1 MELKKEDLLIVD
13 PGFIDNVR
21 DITLQSLSQS
31 EKVKIHEIENKI
43 LENSKLGYT
52 KCHIETAGWTKKI
65 QSIFE
70 YYGFKFEY
78 EEIETTYSRGRYL
91 FIKWF

>member
-21 DITLQSLSQS
+21 DITLQSLTQS

-43 LENSKLGYT
+43 LKKSRLGYT
-52 KCHIETAGWTKKI
+52 KCHVETAGWTKKL

-70 YYGFKFEY
+70 HYGFKFEQK
-78 EEIETTYSRGRYL
+78 EEGLYKERLLY
-91 FIKWF
+91 IKWF

>member
-31 EKVKIHEIENKI
+31 EKVKIHEIEDKI
-43 LENSKLGYT
+43 LKKSKLGYT
-52 KCHIETAGWTKKI
+52 KCYIETDGWTERI

-70 YYGFKFEY
+70 YYGFKFEQEKGFY
-78 EEIETTYSRGRYL
+78 KKRYL
-91 FIKWF
+91 YIKWF